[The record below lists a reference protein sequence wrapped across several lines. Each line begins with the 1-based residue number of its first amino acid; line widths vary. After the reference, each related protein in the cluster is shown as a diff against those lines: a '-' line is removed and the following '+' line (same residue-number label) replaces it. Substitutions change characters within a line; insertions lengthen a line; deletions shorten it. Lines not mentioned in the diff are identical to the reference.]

1 MQVIF
6 GKENA
11 ELLRE
16 KYTLLELETFE
27 VEGKPLETYCLI
39 PAEKIAFSDITLL
52 EHHTKLH
59 NVFVD
64 AVKAKNYK
72 LCEDL
77 YEHLIGKF
85 DGELDSFYEEIK
97 KRFNAT

>member
-11 ELLRE
+11 DKLRD
-16 KYTLLELETFE
+16 KYTVLELETFD
-27 VEGKPLETYCLI
+27 VEGKQLQTYCVI
-39 PAEKIAFSDITLL
+39 PAEKIAFSDINML
-52 EHHTKLH
+52 EHYTKMH
-59 NVFVD
+59 DVFVD

-85 DGELDSFYEEIK
+85 GGELDSFYDEIK
-97 KRFNAT
+97 KRNSSI

>member
-11 ELLRE
+11 EQLRE
-16 KYTLLELETFE
+16 KYTVLELETFD
-27 VEGKPLETYCLI
+27 VEGKQLETYCVI
-39 PAEKIAFSDITLL
+39 PAEKIAFSDITQLDQ
-52 EHHTKLH
+52 HIKLH
-59 NVFVD
+59 CVFVD
-64 AVKAKNYK
+64 AVKTKNHK

-85 DGELDSFYEEIK
+85 GGELDSFYEEIK